1 MSLIIISNHENKEI
15 DIVTWFFKSKMKQ
28 EECTI
33 EEVVASCLFIHSRGN
48 ALRFITVSGLCSW
61 PLSRNH

>member
-1 MSLIIISNHENKEI
+1 MSLIIICNHENKEI

-48 ALRFITVSGLCSW
+48 ES
-61 PLSRNH
+61 